1 MKYCFD
7 IDNTICSGGVPYEEA
22 KPFPKVVKRINE
34 LYDEGHHIIIST
46 SRGHWSGENWLEFT
60 KQQLDEWGVKY
71 HKIQVGQKP
80 GVDVFVDDKSIP
92 KMKHVMAV
100 GAHPDDIEFGCGGT
114 LLKHKKR
121 GDKVIYV
128 CMTDTQSVDKTTNKV
143 IRSHKQL
150 KDETQCAAD
159 ALGVDEIHY
168 LPFEDLNV
176 PFSIE
181 SVSELEKLIKK
192 YEIDTIYTH
201 WTGDS
206 NQDHIATFKAT
217 RAAARYVPNVYCY
230 EPIPIPRLS
239 ENLMSINYYVNIDT
253 TFDQKIVA
261 AECNKSQFKKYK
273 EVRFDVTENLTTL
286 AKYRGIQACCKYAEG
301 FQIIKKVENDY

>member
-168 LPFEDLNV
+168 
-176 PFSIE
+176 
-181 SVSELEKLIKK
+181 
-192 YEIDTIYTH
+192 
-201 WTGDS
+201 
-206 NQDHIATFKAT
+206 
-217 RAAARYVPNVYCY
+217 
-230 EPIPIPRLS
+230 
-239 ENLMSINYYVNIDT
+239 
-253 TFDQKIVA
+253 
-261 AECNKSQFKKYK
+261 
-273 EVRFDVTENLTTL
+273 
-286 AKYRGIQACCKYAEG
+286 
-301 FQIIKKVENDY
+301 

>member
-22 KPFPKVVKRINE
+22 KPFSKVVKRINE

-71 HKIQVGQKP
+71 HKIEVGKKP

-92 KMKHVMAV
+92 KIKHIMAI

-114 LLKHKKR
+114 LIKHKQR

-128 CMTDTQSVDKTTNKV
+128 CMTDTQSVDKTTGKV
-143 IRSHKQL
+143 IRSHEQL
-150 KDETQCAAD
+150 KKETQCAAE

-168 LPFEDLNV
+168 LPFTDLNV
-176 PFSIE
+176 PFNLE
-181 SVSELEKLIKK
+181 SVSELEKIIKF

-201 WTGDS
+201 WSGDS
-206 NQDHIATFKAT
+206 NQDHIATFKT
-217 RAAARYVPNVYCY
+217 TMAAARYVPNVYCY
-230 EPIPIPRLS
+230 EQIPIPRHTD
-239 ENLMSINYYVNIDT
+239 NPMRINTYTDISDS
-253 TFDQKIVA
+253 FDDKIKA
-261 AECNKSQFKKYK
+261 AECHQSQFKKYK
-273 EVRFDVTENLTTL
+273 AAGFDVTENLTTL
-286 AKYRGIQACCKYAEG
+286 AKFRGIQANCKYAEG
-301 FQIIKKVENDY
+301 FQVIKQVV